1 VPSNKSP
8 SVLNPGPGRLSAN
21 QVPASALSFPI
32 TGGDL
37 SAHINDLTDA
47 HMAGAIGVP
56 ETNPTTGQPLLSSA
70 GGPYDGEST
79 MDALTLLSDLFP
91 VRPDR
96 LGFDGGVAN
105 SGLPNWSAALT
116 VGGNALRGAFT
127 KSGAS
132 VVTKYLTPVGSV
144 GTHTVTGNLY
154 PADRGVLA
162 LYSTTNGDFF
172 NSAQTTLLGALWLG
186 PNPAPSG
193 LAGSAFVESTRT
205 TGQSDYTASNVGLD
219 IISLIDRLPYLSNYP
234 GSEYTPFGSN
244 FSGYQLAKYSFPVTL
259 VSGDSASRLL
269 VHWKEGY
276 ANSLAAIQPAALT
289 ALTLVAANCYSA
301 VPAQASEF
309 DTVVRRNIY
318 VDAQSGSSPS
328 GVTLTSSPAGT
339 VTTSPLSGINYY
351 NSTGFQVNL
360 LSTVNNLFQNSYLT
374 NSVASVSVPAGFTSS
389 DPIAEVLMG
398 EFGGVTTPYQL
409 FDASPARVVN
419 DAGGAPFSLVS
430 PPALG
435 SVARFVHAT
444 HPTATAP
451 AEPTFPYSRPTIRW
465 KGAFAGDLDTLT
477 TERYLFNTGFS
488 GFDSTTLEPFC
499 SETYRY
505 VGSYAASTASAPMLP
520 AGGDDYNSTVSLP
533 AGELQVQAGRL
544 VYPSEN
550 FTSAVYYPANAG
562 RNYATI
568 LAGDALNTKRR
579 YIRAFDTGIARNTG
593 RLRITGV
600 AFADFEAGVSV
611 DPGEI
616 TDHTGGM
623 VVQIKVPGATGWLD
637 LGRDSGAPDL
647 DKSQDFRGCLT
658 GASGDVYSFDT
669 GSFTSDNGSGVFLLF
684 VRVTLIKNG
693 VGQTLNVQ
701 EIEWLPPV

>member
-1 VPSNKSP
+1 MPSNKSP

-96 LGFDGGVAN
+96 LGFDGSVAN

-132 VVTKYLTPVGSV
+132 VVTKYLTPVGSI

-172 NSAQTTLLGALWLG
+172 NAGQTTLLGALWLG

-193 LAGSAFVESTRT
+193 LAGAAFVESTRT

-244 FSGYQLAKYSFPVTL
+244 FSGYQLGKYSLPVTL
-259 VSGDSASRLL
+259 VSGDSASRML

-398 EFGGVTTPYQL
+398 EFGGTTTPYQL

-419 DAGGAPFSLVS
+419 DSGGAPFSLAS

-435 SVARFVHAT
+435 AVARFAHAT
-444 HPTATAP
+444 HPTAAAP
-451 AEPTFPYSRPTIRW
+451 SEPTFPYSRPTLRW

-488 GFDSTTLEPFC
+488 GFDSATLEPFC

-505 VGSYAASTASAPMLP
+505 VGAYAASTASAPILP

-533 AGELQVQAGRL
+533 AGELQVQSGRL

-550 FTSAVYYPANAG
+550 FTSASYYPVNAG

-593 RLRITGV
+593 RLRVTGV
-600 AFADFEAGVSV
+600 SFADFEASVTV
-611 DPGEI
+611 DPGEV

-637 LGRDSGAPDL
+637 LGRDSGVPDL

-669 GSFTSDNGSGVFLLF
+669 GSFTSDNGSGEFLLF
-684 VRVTLIKNG
+684 VRVTFIKNG
-693 VGQTLNVQ
+693 VGQTLSVQ

>member
-1 VPSNKSP
+1 MPSNKSP
-8 SVLNPGPGRLSAN
+8 SVVNPGPGRLSAN

-37 SAHINDLTDA
+37 SAHINDPTDA

-96 LGFDGGVAN
+96 LGFDGSVAN
-105 SGLPNWSAALT
+105 SGIPNWSAALT

-132 VVTKYLTPVGSV
+132 VVTKYLTPVGSI

-172 NSAQTTLLGALWLG
+172 NAGQTTLLGALWLG

-193 LAGSAFVESTRT
+193 LAGAAFVESTRT
-205 TGQSDYTASNVGLD
+205 TGQSDYTASNAGLD

-244 FSGYQLAKYSFPVTL
+244 FSGYQLAKYSLPVTL
-259 VSGDSASRLL
+259 VSGDSASRML

-351 NSTGFQVNL
+351 HSTGFQINL

-398 EFGGVTTPYQL
+398 EFGGATTSYQL

-435 SVARFVHAT
+435 AVARFAHTT

-451 AEPTFPYSRPTIRW
+451 AEPTFPYSRPTVRW

-505 VGSYAASTASAPMLP
+505 VGSYAASTASAPILP

-550 FTSAVYYPANAG
+550 FTSAVYYPVNAG

-600 AFADFEAGVSV
+600 AFSDFEAGVSV

>member
-1 VPSNKSP
+1 MPSNKSP

>member
-1 VPSNKSP
+1 MPSTKSP
-8 SVLNPGPGRLSAN
+8 SVVAPGPGRLSAN
-21 QVPASALSFPI
+21 QVPASALSFSI
-32 TGGDL
+32 SGGDL
-37 SAHINDLTDA
+37 SSHINDPTDA

-91 VRPDR
+91 TRPDR

-116 VGGNALRGAFT
+116 VGGNALRGGFT

-132 VVTKYLTPVGSV
+132 VVTKYLTPVGSI
-144 GTHTVTGNLY
+144 GSHTVSGTLY

-172 NSAQTTLLGALWLG
+172 NAAQTTLLGALWLG
-186 PNPAPSG
+186 PNPAP
-193 LAGSAFVESTRT
+193 AGVPGAAFTESTRT
-205 TGQSDYTASNVGLD
+205 TGQTDYTASNAGLD
-219 IISLIDRLPYLSNYP
+219 IISLIDRLPYQSSYP
-234 GSEYTPFGSN
+234 GLEYTPFGSN
-244 FSGYQLAKYSFPVTL
+244 FSGYQLGKYSFSVTL

-276 ANSLAAIQPAALT
+276 ASTLAAIQPAGLT
-289 ALTLVAANCYSA
+289 ALTLVAGNCYSA

-339 VTTSPLSGINYY
+339 VTTAPLSGINYY
-351 NSTGFQVNL
+351 NSTGLQLNL

-374 NSVASVSVPAGFTSS
+374 NSAASLSVPADFTSA
-389 DPIAEVLMG
+389 DPIAEVLMS
-398 EFGGVTTPYQL
+398 EFGGATTPYQL

-419 DAGGAPFSLVS
+419 DSGGAPFSLVS
-430 PPALG
+430 PPSLAA
-435 SVARFVHAT
+435 VARFAHTT
-444 HPTATAP
+444 HPTATGAS
-451 AEPTFPYSRPTIRW
+451 EPTFPYARATVRW
-465 KGAFAGDLDTLT
+465 KGAFAADLDTLT
-477 TERYLFNTGFS
+477 TERYLFNTGFT
-488 GFDSTTLEPFC
+488 GFDSVTLEAFC

-505 VGSYAASTASAPMLP
+505 VGAYGATIASAPILP
-520 AGGDDYNSTVSLP
+520 AGGDDYDSTVSIP
-533 AGELQVQAGRL
+533 AGELQVQSGRL
-544 VYPSEN
+544 VYPTEN
-550 FTSAVYYPANAG
+550 FTSAVYYPTNAG
-562 RNYATI
+562 RNYATVF
-568 LAGDALNTKRR
+568 AGDGANTKRR

-600 AFADFEAGVSV
+600 AFSDFEAVGPL
-611 DPGEI
+611 DPGEV

-623 VVQIKVPGATGWLD
+623 VVQIRVPGATGWLD
-637 LGRDSGAPDL
+637 LGRDSGVPDL
-647 DKSQDFRGCLT
+647 DKTQNFRGCLT
-658 GASGDVYSFDT
+658 GVAGDVYSFDT

-693 VGQTLNVQ
+693 VGETLSVQ
-701 EIEWLPPV
+701 EIEWLPPA